1 MQTIP
6 VTLSE
11 SLKKKEKK
19 KRKVGELLGGKK
31 GCPEGAGGGGLRA

>member
-11 SLKKKEKK
+11 SLKKKKK
-19 KRKVGELLGGKK
+19 KVGELLGGKK